1 MVMAFELVAVLTA
14 LALAFVLGRIWEI
27 RQEIRRD
34 RLRQRKV
41 TTRGVGS
48 MAGSQ
53 RYSKKSIERR
63 EVTHSRVAM
72 GRTGHATEIA

>member
-14 LALAFVLGRIWEI
+14 LALTFVLGRIWEI

-48 MAGSQ
+48 MAGSKCLSENMLNPVN
-53 RYSKKSIERR
+53 RL
-63 EVTHSRVAM
+63 
-72 GRTGHATEIA
+72 